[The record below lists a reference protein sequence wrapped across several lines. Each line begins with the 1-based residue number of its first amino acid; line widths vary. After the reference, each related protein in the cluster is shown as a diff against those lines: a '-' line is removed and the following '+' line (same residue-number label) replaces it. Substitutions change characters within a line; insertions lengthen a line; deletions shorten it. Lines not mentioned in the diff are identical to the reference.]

1 MKQALAL
8 LLALAMTAGLTACG
22 GAGGE
27 PEEAPQTRTVTDVWN
42 REVEIPM
49 EVDSIVCLG
58 SMAPRFA
65 AYLDVVDMMVGAEN
79 SDIERMTARYDY
91 SPVYHDQLK
100 ALCLGSMAP
109 RFAAYLDVVDM
120 MVGAENSDIERMTAR
135 YDYSPVYHDQLK
147 ALPPV
152 GAGGGSGEN
161 NGYAEQIIQVQPDV
175 ILAGFDEDAAREL
188 ESQTGI
194 PVVCVRYRTQSFID
208 EGFYRAMRVFA
219 QVVGAEERCEEVLSY
234 VDDCKADLDRRTRE
248 IPEGEKLKAYTGAV
262 TFNGRHGFPF
272 TYVNFPPFLAVHARN
287 VADSYLREIPEG
299 EKLKAYTGAVTFNGR
314 HGFPFTYVNF
324 PPFLAVHARNVA
336 DSYLE
341 EVTGA
346 AADAAAESG
355 KAYLGQNGFEVDLEQ
370 IFQWDPDIV
379 FLDPGNLDLVNEEY
393 RSNPG
398 FFQALRA
405 VREGEVYTMPS
416 TNAAGPNISY
426 ILVNAYYA
434 GSVLYPQ
441 QFADLDFEEKAIM
454 PAACCIPSS
463 SRIWIL
469 RKRPGRSWNSCWA
482 RTPLSR

>member
-49 EVDSIVCLG
+49 EVDSIV
-58 SMAPRFA
+58 
-65 AYLDVVDMMVGAEN
+65 
-79 SDIERMTARYDY
+79 
-91 SPVYHDQLK
+91 
-100 ALCLGSMAP
+100 CLGSMAP

-287 VADSYLREIPEG
+287 VADSYL
-299 EKLKAYTGAVTFNGR
+299 
-314 HGFPFTYVNF
+314 
-324 PPFLAVHARNVA
+324 
-336 DSYLE
+336 E

-370 IFQWDPDIV
+370 ILQWDPDIV

-441 QFADLDFEEKAIM
+441 QFADLDFEEKAGE
-454 PAACCIPSS
+454 
-463 SRIWIL
+463 IL
-469 RKRPGRSWNSCWA
+469 EFMLGENTFEQMKTDGLYYGTIQIGA
-482 RTPLSR
+482 

>member
-1 MKQALAL
+1 MLFSVCGRIWRSFCVKRMVDRMKQALAL

-49 EVDSIVCLG
+49 EVDSIV
-58 SMAPRFA
+58 
-65 AYLDVVDMMVGAEN
+65 
-79 SDIERMTARYDY
+79 
-91 SPVYHDQLK
+91 
-100 ALCLGSMAP
+100 CLGSMAP

-287 VADSYLREIPEG
+287 VADSYL
-299 EKLKAYTGAVTFNGR
+299 
-314 HGFPFTYVNF
+314 
-324 PPFLAVHARNVA
+324 
-336 DSYLE
+336 E

-441 QFADLDFEEKAIM
+441 QFADLDFEEKAGE
-454 PAACCIPSS
+454 
-463 SRIWIL
+463 IL
-469 RKRPGRSWNSCWA
+469 EFMLGENTFEQMKTDGLYYGTIQIGA
-482 RTPLSR
+482 